1 MSKKDGSIG
10 DGYSVSCGQ
19 SSIPLGE
26 PGRYAVPSGFQ
37 LVVVVRPLAN
47 FPILHLHNRDAS
59 RTNWC
64 LSQTPVQ
71 KKFGLGSRKRPFTND
86 AVAAAE
92 DAVDSS
98 FGIRVA
104 FTYLSQEFGQASLV
118 LKFESECMVGE
129 CEFVVKLIYDFHNIP
144 LSPGC

>member
-1 MSKKDGSIG
+1 MSRKDGSIG

-26 PGRYAVPSGFQ
+26 PGRYAVAQGFQ
-37 LVVVVRPLAN
+37 LVVIVRPLAN
-47 FPILHLHNRDAS
+47 SPVPYLHDRNAS

-71 KKFGLGSRKRPFTND
+71 KKLGRGIRKRPFTND
-86 AVAAAE
+86 AVSAAD
-92 DAVDSS
+92 DAVDFS
-98 FGIRVA
+98 FGIRVT

-118 LKFESECMVGE
+118 LNSSSSAWSVN
-129 CEFVVKLIYDFHNIP
+129 VN
-144 LSPGC
+144 SSSN